1 MDSKFSKSTFDH
13 SSVQTRGAIP
23 IKLLLRAGATNRL
36 RFVAHEPSGRDLYGK
51 TFLWF
56 AKDYPCPSK
65 RRTQCESQTNSKDHA
80 RIRALREPARSQH
93 LKTPSTTCQISVS
106 SQRLCNLR
114 PITGLEHRY
123 HIHPSEK
130 RLCVSGCCNGL
141 VQSTGTV
148 TSSIK
153 QPRNSILLGS
163 LRGGDCNLW
172 EAGNFQYRSRSTIH
186 IRRVRESSASQ
197 KHSVQHGWQRKS
209 TRQCFRRKALEVC
222 EI

>member
-1 MDSKFSKSTFDH
+1 MDSRFSKSTFDH
-13 SSVQTRGAIP
+13 SSVQTHGAVS
-23 IKLLLRAGATNRL
+23 IKLLLQASATNRL

-56 AKDYPCPSK
+56 PKDYPGPSK
-65 RRTQCESQTNSKDHA
+65 GRAQCESQTNSKDHA
-80 RIRALREPARSQH
+80 RLRALREPTRPKY

-106 SQRLCNLR
+106 SPRLCNLR
-114 PITGLEHRY
+114 PITGLEYRY

-130 RLCVSGCCNGL
+130 RLCLSGCCNGL

-153 QPRNSILLGS
+153 QPRNSILFGS
-163 LRGGDCNLW
+163 FRRGDYKLW

-186 IRRVRESSASQ
+186 IGGVRECSAWQ
-197 KHSVQHGWQRKS
+197 KYSVQHGWQGKGS
-209 TRQCFRRKALEVC
+209 RQCFRRKALEVC
-222 EI
+222 KI